1 MEEKLILGVHTGL
14 LTLPL
19 VHFTTRTTKLQLS
32 ELTTSSVP
40 TALQPFRNDLS
51 LSCQIWIGTNAIEEV
66 VRGKSFIKC
75 HVHLQ
80 HSTHRERKP
89 ITGRSYMESQRK
101 MPAFPQDTS
110 TAALV
115 RVYSHVLWSNH
126 KLLNSSLKVLQ
137 H

>member
-51 LSCQIWIGTNAIEEV
+51 LRVHTRNLKTDISSNNNNKYGNTESAEECMI
-66 VRGKSFIKC
+66 FIPPF
-75 HVHLQ
+75 
-80 HSTHRERKP
+80 S
-89 ITGRSYMESQRK
+89 GW
-101 MPAFPQDTS
+101 F
-110 TAALV
+110 
-115 RVYSHVLWSNH
+115 
-126 KLLNSSLKVLQ
+126 
-137 H
+137 

>member
-51 LSCQIWIGTNAIEEV
+51 LRVHTRNLKTDISSNNNNKYGNTESAEECMDQLCTGWNSQDGGD
-66 VRGKSFIKC
+66 RASGKVPS
-75 HVHLQ
+75 
-80 HSTHRERKP
+80 S
-89 ITGRSYMESQRK
+89 
-101 MPAFPQDTS
+101 
-110 TAALV
+110 
-115 RVYSHVLWSNH
+115 VLRAGVCCPSWPRP
-126 KLLNSSLKVLQ
+126 VAGDA
-137 H
+137 

>member
-51 LSCQIWIGTNAIEEV
+51 LRDPLVTSLLRTHKETRISDCSQ
-66 VRGKSFIKC
+66 F
-75 HVHLQ
+75 
-80 HSTHRERKP
+80 STE
-89 ITGRSYMESQRK
+89 
-101 MPAFPQDTS
+101 
-110 TAALV
+110 
-115 RVYSHVLWSNH
+115 
-126 KLLNSSLKVLQ
+126 
-137 H
+137 

>member
-51 LSCQIWIGTNAIEEV
+51 LRTNYAQAGTPKMV
-66 VRGKSFIKC
+66 VTGLQGKS
-75 HVHLQ
+75 
-80 HSTHRERKP
+80 
-89 ITGRSYMESQRK
+89 
-101 MPAFPQDTS
+101 PAPCCVQGY
-110 TAALV
+110 AALAGHAQWQEMP
-115 RVYSHVLWSNH
+115 RLQSLAGIHTKAKSKSSPSH
-126 KLLNSSLKVLQ
+126 
-137 H
+137 